1 MKDDLTNYFFQMIM
15 ILSRINDVAN
25 LGVDNHLISMGLYRC
40 YS

>member
-1 MKDDLTNYFFQMIM
+1 MKDVLTNYFFQMI
-15 ILSRINDVAN
+15 LSRSNDVAN